1 MEAWIRSDVHYFLM
15 THHIKSGWENPCD
28 VTKSRDHAISPE
40 ILAPAV
46 FGNFRIVCRSCFA
59 LNFDMRSFVFFKWL
73 IFKIVSSLL
82 MSIPSRIFSHYFS
95 SREVEKC
102 SRALVCVCVWGE
114 GFMRADLWWDLLP
127 TKINKAKKKTNTNN
141 IGTYRETEEG
151 GGEKPIKNI
160 GDISRKREVD
170 QSVCL
175 IYWLVSKR

>member
-1 MEAWIRSDVHYFLM
+1 MCPLLTWLKTFQNPDYSVKQEEEVPGLMEAWIRSDVHYFLM

-59 LNFDMRSFVFFKWL
+59 LNFDICNINMLNGRGLSFFLNDWF
-73 IFKIVSSLL
+73 FKIVSSLL

-95 SREVEKC
+95 SREFEKC
-102 SRALVCVCVWGE
+102 SRARVCVCVWGE

-127 TKINKAKKKTNTNN
+127 TLKVYKIMTSFNY
-141 IGTYRETEEG
+141 I
-151 GGEKPIKNI
+151 I
-160 GDISRKREVD
+160 
-170 QSVCL
+170 
-175 IYWLVSKR
+175 

>member
-46 FGNFRIVCRSCFA
+46 FGNFRIVCRSYFA
-59 LNFDMRSFVFFKWL
+59 LNFDSKWSRFSRFFLNDWFLKLSVHCWCQSHQESFPTILVHVNSKN
-73 IFKIVSSLL
+73 V
-82 MSIPSRIFSHYFS
+82 
-95 SREVEKC
+95 
-102 SRALVCVCVWGE
+102 RARVCVYVFGGRGSCARIYE
-114 GFMRADLWWDLLP
+114 P
-127 TKINKAKKKTNTNN
+127 KKINKAKKNNTNN